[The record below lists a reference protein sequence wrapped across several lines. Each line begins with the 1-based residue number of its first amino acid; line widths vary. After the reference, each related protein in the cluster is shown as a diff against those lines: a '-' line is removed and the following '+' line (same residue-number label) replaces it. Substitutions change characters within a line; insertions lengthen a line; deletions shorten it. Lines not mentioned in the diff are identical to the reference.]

1 MTFTKPLL
9 NFILI
14 WQWHCLLSEFRGCSF
29 SFFLSFKCAA
39 ARSPCQSSIKC
50 HIAVKTLSCTELH
63 LLLEILGSQSFAQ
76 RVKMYVCIQK
86 LHLLGLLFPFF
97 FFIYYYYLPLYPS
110 VLWQQSLKSA
120 YREKE
125 SNLPQQIIKKESSTI
140 RARVHLKRCN
150 IFSPHVKRSDFK
162 ASGLSTVCIVIPCP
176 VLCSPIV
183 SCRISQQQ
191 E

>member
-1 MTFTKPLL
+1 MTFTEPLL

-14 WQWHCLLSEFRGCSF
+14 CQWHCLRPEFCGCSF
-29 SFFLSFKCAA
+29 SFFLSFNCAA

-50 HIAVKTLSCTELH
+50 HIAVKTISCTELH

-76 RVKMYVCIQK
+76 RVKMYICIQK
-86 LHLLGLLFPFF
+86 LHLLGFVF
-97 FFIYYYYLPLYPS
+97 FFIYYYVLPLYPS

-125 SNLPQQIIKKESSTI
+125 SNLPQPIIKKESSTI
-140 RARVHLKRCN
+140 RASVHLKRCN

-162 ASGLSTVCIVIPCP
+162 ASGLSTVFIVIPCS
-176 VLCSPIV
+176 VLCSPTV

>member
-14 WQWHCLLSEFRGCSF
+14 WQWHCLLSEFRRCSF
-29 SFFLSFKCAA
+29 SFFLSFNCAA

-50 HIAVKTLSCTELH
+50 HIAVKTISCTELH
-63 LLLEILGSQSFAQ
+63 LLLEILGSQSIA
-76 RVKMYVCIQK
+76 RVKMYICIQK
-86 LHLLGLLFPFF
+86 LHLLGLLFPMRLKSFF
-97 FFIYYYYLPLYPS
+97 FFIYSYFLPLCPS

-125 SNLPQQIIKKESSTI
+125 SNLPQHIIKKESSTM

-150 IFSPHVKRSDFK
+150 IFSPHM
-162 ASGLSTVCIVIPCP
+162 
-176 VLCSPIV
+176 
-183 SCRISQQQ
+183 
-191 E
+191 